1 MSPRRSVHVTSKC
14 VKTLATVNQSAS
26 HVDCCSLYLSR
37 QTILGGLY
45 SLFPIS
51 VQCKQHRNVSNIMLD
66 YFDLA
71 VSTAF
76 SVYRGQPELYT

>member
-1 MSPRRSVHVTSKC
+1 MLYSRMTHSTSGSVHVTSKC
-14 VKTLATVNQSAS
+14 VKTLATVNQSSS

-51 VQCKQHRNVSNIMLD
+51 VQCKQHRHVSNIMLD
-66 YFDLA
+66 YL
-71 VSTAF
+71 TW
-76 SVYRGQPELYT
+76 P